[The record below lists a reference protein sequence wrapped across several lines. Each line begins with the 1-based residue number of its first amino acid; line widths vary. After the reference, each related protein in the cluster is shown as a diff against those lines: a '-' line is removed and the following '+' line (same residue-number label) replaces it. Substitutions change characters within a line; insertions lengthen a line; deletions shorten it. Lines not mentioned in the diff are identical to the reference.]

1 MRLKSALVP
10 YLGNGFSQ
18 EIRPFLRRVNL
29 KIIQN
34 YTEFVISIFLLHFL
48 CVWAKL
54 IKVQLIVCKC
64 RGNLCQFFYFIKK
77 SNKITDITE
86 VNVYNPD
93 NSVSFIFLFYKPHSF
108 TLKDSLAS

>member
-1 MRLKSALVP
+1 MSVL
-10 YLGNGFSQ
+10 N
-18 EIRPFLRRVNL
+18 
-29 KIIQN
+29 
-34 YTEFVISIFLLHFL
+34 
-48 CVWAKL
+48 
-54 IKVQLIVCKC
+54 
-64 RGNLCQFFYFIKK
+64 FIKK